1 MSYCPCLLDSAD
13 SSASPCFPGSD
24 SVASSVRKFP
34 CLHLKCSPHCSQVK
48 CVILPY
54 LTSHKNRFCLSK
66 TYKKYNEIRLFYAQ
80 FLREYFFSPFLC
92 YNSNM
97 EQEKIIYGNI
107 TLSQLTHFAVELCG
121 KDALIQTGIITDS
134 ELNDAYKE
142 KGSYLKFRYTD
153 KNSLF
158 QKIYQFLSELEKEF
172 EIPLSKTLR
181 KKSLDG
187 KYFEKVELSDFQHF
201 YSHIIWSFIIQICGT
216 RPFENTQ
223 NNLSKKIIYDCLLKQ
238 QTSYFIEYIE
248 LASNTTFD
256 EAITEFAKV
265 HNLKYEQIYNEVAE
279 NINDNESNSLL
290 HVKKALQKCRKENT
304 NPTWKIFYPFLKA
317 VHKRDKRFSFI
328 FLNLYFYLNFK
339 NAVEWLSFKKSDLQ
353 KLELFCKIHQKT
365 DTENIIQDAISFIN
379 ENVDMQNLEGIT
391 KKASYFDSLLN
402 KNCRENLRIFQS
414 NTNELRNELPHSFSF
429 WENWFCAKDY
439 VYKYLDS
446 GNLEHLENAVKWYGL
461 AFENSK
467 YFMGKS
473 SGQFIHEAIIVSVYL
488 DMKKNPTKART
499 RLQKTSDNNADTK
512 TPLDKTTKN
521 FYDFGLAFDLL
532 LNDMNDACNLYYH
545 CFQNFWNCFS
555 PESECAKNIKNKDLF
570 KASNIETTDTPENE
584 KVLKSRETLL
594 KITDAKI
601 NNILPTSHNVAYTPI
616 STAIIQG
623 YFDIVELYL
632 DKSKYPSLDLNIPN
646 TNNCYPIH
654 EIATQYLRGNEQKKT
669 KPLVLKILER
679 TDKKVLFTR
688 TNRQKISPL
697 QTVIQSL
704 DLDLNKRFLD
714 KMFGTE
720 KIPDDFII
728 SADEVSPIYFALM
741 IKYFFNNP
749 IEYVKKIGIGN
760 INYKNLFEAG
770 LSESEKENF
779 NTFDI
784 SVVME
789 ISKNLEN
796 AVPKEIFNKRK
807 EEIKKKTDEIVALYI
822 ERTSD
827 VDGFISYSMRD
838 PIANKQ
844 GCTALLY
851 ACEMDDVETCKSLVS
866 AGGNLRQEIGKSPD
880 FTLPNGNML
889 FLPNNFIH
897 RAIYFKAWNCLEW
910 FLKDNKNIAAEYM
923 HKKEENM
930 TWLVYFLLM
939 QQKEIFMNTQK
950 YLDVQNNIN
959 RFLPLFLEAGASLK
973 EDTAFGSAERILNG
987 R

>member
-1 MSYCPCLLDSAD
+1 
-13 SSASPCFPGSD
+13 
-24 SVASSVRKFP
+24 
-34 CLHLKCSPHCSQVK
+34 
-48 CVILPY
+48 
-54 LTSHKNRFCLSK
+54 
-66 TYKKYNEIRLFYAQ
+66 
-80 FLREYFFSPFLC
+80 
-92 YNSNM
+92 M
-97 EQEKIIYGNI
+97 EQQKIIYGNV

-121 KDALIQTGIITDS
+121 KDALMQKRFVTDS

-158 QKIYQFLSELEKEF
+158 QKIYQFFSELEKDF
-172 EIPLSKTLR
+172 EIPLHKTKR

-187 KYFEKVELSDFQHF
+187 KYFEEVELGDFQHF
-201 YSHIIWSFIIQICGT
+201 YSHIIWSFVVQICGT

-238 QTSYFIEYIE
+238 PTSYFIEYIE
-248 LASNTTFD
+248 LVSNITFD
-256 EAITEFAKV
+256 EVINEFITEHK
-265 HNLKYEQIYNEVAE
+265 LKYEQIYTEVAE
-279 NINDNESNSLL
+279 NINDNESDSLL
-290 HVKKALQKCRKENT
+290 NVRKALQKCRKENT

-317 VHKRDKRFSFI
+317 IHKKDKRFSFI
-328 FLNLYFYLNFK
+328 LLNLYFYSNFK
-339 NAVEWLSFKKSDLQ
+339 KAIKWLSFKKTDLQ
-353 KLELFCKIHQKT
+353 KLESFCKNHQKN
-365 DTENIIQDAISFIN
+365 DTENIIKDAASFIN
-379 ENVDMQNLEGIT
+379 ENVDMQNLKDIAE
-391 KKASYFDSLLN
+391 KALYFDSLLN
-402 KNCRENLRIFQS
+402 KNCRENLISFQS
-414 NTNELRNELPHSFSF
+414 KINELRNELPHSFSF

-446 GNLEHLENAVKWYGL
+446 GNLEYLENAVKWYGL
-461 AFENSK
+461 AFENGK

-532 LNDMNDACNLYYH
+532 LNDMNDAYNLYYH

-555 PESECAKNIKNKDLF
+555 PESECAKIIKNKDLF

-601 NNILPTSHNVAYTPI
+601 NNILPTTHNVAYTPI
-616 STAIIQG
+616 SNAIIQG

-632 DKSKYPSLDLNIPN
+632 DKSKYPSLNLNIPN

-654 EIATQYLRGNEQKKT
+654 EIVSQYLRGNNQEKI
-669 KPLVLKILER
+669 KPLILQILEI

-714 KMFGTE
+714 KMFSTE

-741 IKYFFNNP
+741 IKYLFNNP
-749 IEYVKKIGIGN
+749 FEYAEKRN
-760 INYKNLFEAG
+760 I
-770 LSESEKENF
+770 KEISHDS
-779 NTFDI
+779 DI
-784 SVVME
+784 SFIME
-789 ISKNLEN
+789 TSKNLEN
-796 AVPKEIFNKRK
+796 EIPKEIRDKRK
-807 EEIKKKTDEIVALYI
+807 EETNEIVDLYI
-822 ERTSD
+822 ERTSN

-838 PIANKQ
+838 PIANNQ

-851 ACEMDDVETCKSLVS
+851 ACEWDDVEICKSLVF
-866 AGGNLRQEIGKSPD
+866 AGADLRKEIGKTSEL
-880 FTLPNGNML
+880 TLPNGNML

-897 RAIYFKAWNCLEW
+897 RTIYFKAWNCLEW
-910 FLKDNKNIAAEYM
+910 YLKDNKNIAAEYM

-939 QQKEIFMNTQK
+939 QQEEIFMNTQK

>member
-1 MSYCPCLLDSAD
+1 M
-13 SSASPCFPGSD
+13 
-24 SVASSVRKFP
+24 
-34 CLHLKCSPHCSQVK
+34 
-48 CVILPY
+48 
-54 LTSHKNRFCLSK
+54 
-66 TYKKYNEIRLFYAQ
+66 
-80 FLREYFFSPFLC
+80 
-92 YNSNM
+92 
-97 EQEKIIYGNI
+97 
-107 TLSQLTHFAVELCG
+107 
-121 KDALIQTGIITDS
+121 
-134 ELNDAYKE
+134 
-142 KGSYLKFRYTD
+142 
-153 KNSLF
+153 F
-158 QKIYQFLSELEKEF
+158 QKIYQFFSEIEKEF

-238 QTSYFIEYIE
+238 PTTYFIEYIE

-265 HNLKYEQIYNEVAE
+265 HNLKYEQIYTEVAE
-279 NINDNESNSLL
+279 NINVNESDSLL
-290 HVKKALQKCRKENT
+290 HVRKALQKCRKENT
-304 NPTWKIFYPFLKA
+304 NPSWKIFYPFLKA
-317 VHKRDKRFSFI
+317 IHKKDRRFSFI

-353 KLELFCKIHQKT
+353 KLELFCKNHQKN
-365 DTENIIQDAISFIN
+365 DTENIIKDAINFID

-391 KKASYFDSLLN
+391 KKALYFDSLLN

-461 AFENSK
+461 AFENGK

-473 SGQFIHEAIIVSVYL
+473 AEQFIHEAIIVSVYL

-499 RLQKTSDNNADTK
+499 RLQKTSDNNSDTK
-512 TPLDKTTKN
+512 TPLDQTTKN
-521 FYDFGLAFDLL
+521 FYDFGLTFDLL
-532 LNDMNDACNLYYH
+532 LNDLNDAYNLYYH
-545 CFQNFWNCFS
+545 CFQNFWHCFS
-555 PESECAKNIKNKDLF
+555 PESDCAKNIQKEDLL
-570 KASNIETTDTPENE
+570 KVYGIETTDTPENE

-654 EIATQYLRGNEQKKT
+654 EIATQYLRGNEQEKI
-669 KPLVLKILER
+669 KPLVLQILER

-720 KIPDDFII
+720 KIPNDFII
-728 SADEVSPIYFALM
+728 SADELSSLYFALM
-741 IKYFFNNP
+741 TKYLFNNP
-749 IEYVKKIGIGN
+749 FEYAEKLNIGN
-760 INYKNLFEAG
+760 INYKNLFDPG
-770 LSESEKENF
+770 LSESEKESF
-779 NTFDI
+779 NNFDI
-784 SVVME
+784 LFAMK
-789 ISKNLEN
+789 IFKNLEN
-796 AVPKEIFNKRK
+796 EIPKEIRDERK
-807 EEIKKKTDEIVALYI
+807 EENKKKTDEIVTLYI
-822 ERTSD
+822 ERTSN

-838 PIANKQ
+838 PIANNQ

-851 ACEMDDVETCKSLVS
+851 ACEMDDVEICKLLVF
-866 AGGNLRQEIGKSPD
+866 AGADLRQEIGKSPD
-880 FTLPNGNML
+880 LMLPNGNKL

-910 FLKDNKNIAAEYM
+910 FLKDNKNLAAEYM
-923 HKKEENM
+923 HRKEENM

-939 QQKEIFMNTQK
+939 QQNEILKNPQK
-950 YLDVQNNIN
+950 CLDTQNNIN

-973 EDTAFGSAERILNG
+973 EDTIFGSAERILSG

>member
-1 MSYCPCLLDSAD
+1 
-13 SSASPCFPGSD
+13 
-24 SVASSVRKFP
+24 
-34 CLHLKCSPHCSQVK
+34 
-48 CVILPY
+48 
-54 LTSHKNRFCLSK
+54 
-66 TYKKYNEIRLFYAQ
+66 
-80 FLREYFFSPFLC
+80 
-92 YNSNM
+92 M

-121 KDALIQTGIITDS
+121 KDALIQIGFLTDS

-172 EIPLSKTLR
+172 EIPLHKTKR

-187 KYFEKVELSDFQHF
+187 KYFEEVELSDFQQF

-223 NNLSKKIIYDCLLKQ
+223 NNLSKKIIYGHLLIQ
-238 QTSYFIEYIE
+238 LTTYFIEYIE
-248 LASNTTFD
+248 FVSNITFD

-265 HNLKYEQIYNEVAE
+265 HNLKYEQIYTEVAE
-279 NINDNESNSLL
+279 NINDNESDSLL

-317 VHKRDKRFSFI
+317 IHKKDKRFSFI

-339 NAVEWLSFKKSDLQ
+339 NAIKWLSFKKSDLQ

-365 DTENIIQDAISFIN
+365 DTENIIQDAASFID
-379 ENVDMQNLEGIT
+379 ENVNIQNLKDIAE
-391 KKASYFDSLLN
+391 KALYFDNLLN
-402 KNCRENLRIFQS
+402 ENCRENLISFQ
-414 NTNELRNELPHSFSF
+414 NTMNELRNELPHSFSF

-461 AFENSK
+461 AFENGK

-499 RLQKTSDNNADTK
+499 RLQKTSDNNTDTK

-532 LNDMNDACNLYYH
+532 LNDMNDAYNLYYH

-555 PESECAKNIKNKDLF
+555 PESECAKIIKNKDLF

-601 NNILPTSHNVAYTPI
+601 NNILPTTHNVAYTPI
-616 STAIIQG
+616 SNAIIQG

-632 DKSKYPSLDLNIPN
+632 DKSKYPSLNLNIPN

-654 EIATQYLRGNEQKKT
+654 EIVSQYLRGNDKEKI
-669 KPLVLKILER
+669 KPLVLQILER

-688 TNRQKISPL
+688 TNRKKISPL
-697 QTVIQSL
+697 ETVIQSL
-704 DLDLNKRFLD
+704 DLDLNKSFLD

-741 IKYFFNNP
+741 IKYLFNNP
-749 IEYVKKIGIGN
+749 FEYAEKRN
-760 INYKNLFEAG
+760 I
-770 LSESEKENF
+770 KEISHDS
-779 NTFDI
+779 DI
-784 SVVME
+784 SFIME
-789 ISKNLEN
+789 TSKNLEN
-796 AVPKEIFNKRK
+796 EIPKEIRDKRK
-807 EEIKKKTDEIVALYI
+807 EETNEIVDLYI
-822 ERTSD
+822 ERTSN

-838 PIANKQ
+838 PIANNQ

-851 ACEMDDVETCKSLVS
+851 ACEWDDVEICKSLVF
-866 AGGNLRQEIGKSPD
+866 AGADLRKEIGKTSEL
-880 FTLPNGNML
+880 TLPNGNML

-897 RAIYFKAWNCLEW
+897 RTIYFKAWNCLEW
-910 FLKDNKNIAAEYM
+910 YLKDNKNIAAEYM

-939 QQKEIFMNTQK
+939 QQFEVMQNPQK
-950 YLDVQNNIN
+950 CLDTQNNIN
-959 RFLPLFLEAGASLK
+959 RFLPLFLEGVIVNCCGLK
-973 EDTAFGSAERILNG
+973 KSVFFIRQPSFVHRPQKLYFW
-987 R
+987 RQVQVV

>member
-1 MSYCPCLLDSAD
+1 
-13 SSASPCFPGSD
+13 
-24 SVASSVRKFP
+24 
-34 CLHLKCSPHCSQVK
+34 
-48 CVILPY
+48 
-54 LTSHKNRFCLSK
+54 
-66 TYKKYNEIRLFYAQ
+66 
-80 FLREYFFSPFLC
+80 
-92 YNSNM
+92 M

-121 KDALIQTGIITDS
+121 KDALIQMGFLTDS

-172 EIPLSKTLR
+172 EIPLHKTKR

-187 KYFEKVELSDFQHF
+187 KYFEEVELSDFQQF

-223 NNLSKKIIYDCLLKQ
+223 NNLSKKIIYGHLLIQ
-238 QTSYFIEYIE
+238 LTTYFIEYIE
-248 LASNTTFD
+248 FVSNITFD

-265 HNLKYEQIYNEVAE
+265 HNLKYEQIYTEVAE
-279 NINDNESNSLL
+279 NINDNESDSLL

-317 VHKRDKRFSFI
+317 IHKKDKRFSFI

-339 NAVEWLSFKKSDLQ
+339 NAIKWLSFKKSDLQ

-365 DTENIIQDAISFIN
+365 DTENIIQDAASFID
-379 ENVDMQNLEGIT
+379 ENVNIQNLKDIAE
-391 KKASYFDSLLN
+391 KALYFDNLLN
-402 KNCRENLRIFQS
+402 ENCRENLISFQ
-414 NTNELRNELPHSFSF
+414 NTMNELRNELPHSFSF

-461 AFENSK
+461 AFENGK

-499 RLQKTSDNNADTK
+499 RLQKTSDNNTDTK

-532 LNDMNDACNLYYH
+532 LNDMNDAYNLYYH

-555 PESECAKNIKNKDLF
+555 PESECAKIIKNKDLF

-601 NNILPTSHNVAYTPI
+601 NNILPTTHNVAYTPI
-616 STAIIQG
+616 SNAIIQG

-632 DKSKYPSLDLNIPN
+632 DKSKYPSLNLNIPN

-654 EIATQYLRGNEQKKT
+654 EIVSQYLRGNNQEKI
-669 KPLVLKILER
+669 KPLILQILEI

-688 TNRQKISPL
+688 TNRQKISTL

-714 KMFGTE
+714 KMFSTE

-741 IKYFFNNP
+741 IKYLFNNP
-749 IEYVKKIGIGN
+749 FEYAEKRN
-760 INYKNLFEAG
+760 I
-770 LSESEKENF
+770 KEISHDS
-779 NTFDI
+779 DI
-784 SVVME
+784 SFIME
-789 ISKNLEN
+789 TSKNLEN
-796 AVPKEIFNKRK
+796 EIPKEIRDKRK
-807 EEIKKKTDEIVALYI
+807 EETNEIVDLYI
-822 ERTSD
+822 ERTSN

-838 PIANKQ
+838 PIANNQ

-851 ACEMDDVETCKSLVS
+851 ACEWDDVEICKSLVF
-866 AGGNLRQEIGKSPD
+866 AGADLRKEIGKTSEL
-880 FTLPNGNML
+880 TLPNGNML

-897 RAIYFKAWNCLEW
+897 RTIYFKAWNCLEW
-910 FLKDNKNIAAEYM
+910 YLKDNKNIAAEYM

-939 QQKEIFMNTQK
+939 QQFEVMQNPQK
-950 YLDVQNNIN
+950 CLDTQNNIN
-959 RFLPLFLEAGASLK
+959 RFLPLFLEGVIVNCCGLK
-973 EDTAFGSAERILNG
+973 KSVFFIRQPSFVHRPQKLYFW
-987 R
+987 RQVQVV

>member
-1 MSYCPCLLDSAD
+1 
-13 SSASPCFPGSD
+13 
-24 SVASSVRKFP
+24 
-34 CLHLKCSPHCSQVK
+34 
-48 CVILPY
+48 
-54 LTSHKNRFCLSK
+54 
-66 TYKKYNEIRLFYAQ
+66 
-80 FLREYFFSPFLC
+80 
-92 YNSNM
+92 M
-97 EQEKIIYGNI
+97 EQEKIIYGNV

-121 KDALIQTGIITDS
+121 KDALIQKGFVTDS

-158 QKIYQFLSELEKEF
+158 QKIYQFFSEIEKEF
-172 EIPLSKTLR
+172 GIPLHKTER

-187 KYFEKVELSDFQHF
+187 KYFEEIELSDFQQF
-201 YSHIIWSFIIQICGT
+201 YSQIIWSFIIQICGT

-223 NNLSKKIIYDCLLKQ
+223 NNLSKKIIYGHLLIQ
-238 QTSYFIEYIE
+238 LTTYFIEYIE
-248 LASNTTFD
+248 FVSNITFD

-265 HNLKYEQIYNEVAE
+265 HNLKYEQIYTEVAE
-279 NINDNESNSLL
+279 NINDNESDSLL
-290 HVKKALQKCRKENT
+290 NVRKALQKCRKENT

-317 VHKRDKRFSFI
+317 IHKKDKRFSFI

-339 NAVEWLSFKKSDLQ
+339 NAIKWLSFKKSDLQ

-365 DTENIIQDAISFIN
+365 DTENIIQDAASFID
-379 ENVDMQNLEGIT
+379 ENVNIQNLKDIAE
-391 KKASYFDSLLN
+391 KALYFDNLLN
-402 KNCRENLRIFQS
+402 ENCRENLISFQ
-414 NTNELRNELPHSFSF
+414 NTMNELRNELPHSFSF

-461 AFENSK
+461 AFENGK

-499 RLQKTSDNNADTK
+499 RMQKTSDNNTDTK

-532 LNDMNDACNLYYH
+532 LNDMNDAYNLYYH

-555 PESECAKNIKNKDLF
+555 PESECAKIIKNKDLF

-601 NNILPTSHNVAYTPI
+601 NNILPTTHNVAYTPI
-616 STAIIQG
+616 SNAIIQG

-632 DKSKYPSLDLNIPN
+632 EKSKYPSLNLNIPN

-654 EIATQYLRGNEQKKT
+654 EIVSQYLRGNNQEKI
-669 KPLVLKILER
+669 KPLILQILEI

-714 KMFGTE
+714 KMFSTE

-741 IKYFFNNP
+741 IKYLFNNP
-749 IEYVKKIGIGN
+749 FEYAEKRN
-760 INYKNLFEAG
+760 I
-770 LSESEKENF
+770 KEISHDS
-779 NTFDI
+779 DI
-784 SVVME
+784 SFIME
-789 ISKNLEN
+789 TSKNLEN
-796 AVPKEIFNKRK
+796 EIPKEIRDKRK
-807 EEIKKKTDEIVALYI
+807 EETNEIVDLYI
-822 ERTSD
+822 ERTSN

-838 PIANKQ
+838 PIANNQ

-851 ACEMDDVETCKSLVS
+851 ACEWDDVEICKSLVF
-866 AGGNLRQEIGKSPD
+866 AGADLRKEIGKTSEL
-880 FTLPNGNML
+880 TLPNGNML
-889 FLPNNFIH
+889 FLPYNFIH
-897 RAIYFKAWNCLEW
+897 RTIYFKAWNCLEW
-910 FLKDNKNIAAEYM
+910 YLKDNKNIAAEYM

-939 QQKEIFMNTQK
+939 QQFEVMQNPQK
-950 YLDVQNNIN
+950 CLDTQNNIN

-973 EDTAFGSAERILNG
+973 EDTIFGSAERILNG
-987 R
+987 K

>member
-1 MSYCPCLLDSAD
+1 
-13 SSASPCFPGSD
+13 
-24 SVASSVRKFP
+24 
-34 CLHLKCSPHCSQVK
+34 
-48 CVILPY
+48 
-54 LTSHKNRFCLSK
+54 
-66 TYKKYNEIRLFYAQ
+66 
-80 FLREYFFSPFLC
+80 
-92 YNSNM
+92 M
-97 EQEKIIYGNI
+97 EQQKIIYGNV

-121 KDALIQTGIITDS
+121 KDALMQKRFVTDS

-158 QKIYQFLSELEKEF
+158 QKIYQFFSELEKDF
-172 EIPLSKTLR
+172 EIPLHKTKR

-187 KYFEKVELSDFQHF
+187 KYFEEVELSDFQHF
-201 YSHIIWSFIIQICGT
+201 YSHIIWSFVVQICGT

-238 QTSYFIEYIE
+238 PTSYFIEYIE
-248 LASNTTFD
+248 LVSNITFD
-256 EAITEFAKV
+256 EVINEFITEHK
-265 HNLKYEQIYNEVAE
+265 LKYEQIYTEVAE
-279 NINDNESNSLL
+279 NINDNESDSLL
-290 HVKKALQKCRKENT
+290 NVRKALQKCRKENT

-339 NAVEWLSFKKSDLQ
+339 NAIKWLAFKKSDLQ
-353 KLELFCKIHQKT
+353 KLELFCKNHQKI
-365 DTENIIQDAISFIN
+365 DAENIIKDAASFID
-379 ENVDMQNLEGIT
+379 ENVNIQNLKDIAE
-391 KKASYFDSLLN
+391 KALYFDNLLN
-402 KNCRENLRIFQS
+402 ENCRENLISFQ
-414 NTNELRNELPHSFSF
+414 NTMNELRNELPHSFSF

-446 GNLEHLENAVKWYGL
+446 GNLEYLENAVKWYGL
-461 AFENSK
+461 AFENGK

-499 RLQKTSDNNADTK
+499 RLQKTSDNNTDTK

-532 LNDMNDACNLYYH
+532 LNDMNDAYNLYYH

-555 PESECAKNIKNKDLF
+555 PESECAKIIKNKDLF

-601 NNILPTSHNVAYTPI
+601 NNILPTTHNVAYTPI
-616 STAIIQG
+616 SNAIIQG

-632 DKSKYPSLDLNIPN
+632 DKSKYPSLNLNIPN

-654 EIATQYLRGNEQKKT
+654 EIVSQYLRGNNQEKI
-669 KPLVLKILER
+669 KPLILQILEI

-714 KMFGTE
+714 KMFSTE

-741 IKYFFNNP
+741 IKYLFNNP
-749 IEYVKKIGIGN
+749 FEYAEKRN
-760 INYKNLFEAG
+760 I
-770 LSESEKENF
+770 KEISHDS
-779 NTFDI
+779 DI
-784 SVVME
+784 SFIME
-789 ISKNLEN
+789 TSKNLEN
-796 AVPKEIFNKRK
+796 EIPKEIRDKRK
-807 EEIKKKTDEIVALYI
+807 EETNEIVDLYI
-822 ERTSD
+822 ERTSN

-838 PIANKQ
+838 PIANNQ

-851 ACEMDDVETCKSLVS
+851 ACEWDDVEICKSLVF
-866 AGGNLRQEIGKSPD
+866 AGADLRKEIGKTSEL
-880 FTLPNGNML
+880 TLPNGNML

-897 RAIYFKAWNCLEW
+897 RTIYFKAWNCLEW
-910 FLKDNKNIAAEYM
+910 YLKDNKNIAAEYM

-987 R
+987 K

>member
-1 MSYCPCLLDSAD
+1 
-13 SSASPCFPGSD
+13 
-24 SVASSVRKFP
+24 
-34 CLHLKCSPHCSQVK
+34 
-48 CVILPY
+48 
-54 LTSHKNRFCLSK
+54 
-66 TYKKYNEIRLFYAQ
+66 
-80 FLREYFFSPFLC
+80 
-92 YNSNM
+92 M

-121 KDALIQTGIITDS
+121 KDALIQIGFLTDS

-172 EIPLSKTLR
+172 EIPLHKTKR

-187 KYFEKVELSDFQHF
+187 KYFEEVELSDFQQF
-201 YSHIIWSFIIQICGT
+201 YSHIIWSFMIQICGT
-216 RPFENTQ
+216 RTFENTQ

-238 QTSYFIEYIE
+238 PISYFIEYIA
-248 LASNTTFD
+248 LVSTTTFD
-256 EAITEFAKV
+256 EVINGFKKE
-265 HNLKYEQIYNEVAE
+265 HNLKYEQIYNDVAE
-279 NINDNESNSLL
+279 NINDNESDSLL
-290 HVKKALQKCRKENT
+290 NVRKALQKCRKENT

-339 NAVEWLSFKKSDLQ
+339 NAIKWLSFKKSDLQ
-353 KLELFCKIHQKT
+353 KLELFCKNHQKN
-365 DTENIIQDAISFIN
+365 DVENIIKDAAKFIA

-391 KKASYFDSLLN
+391 EKASYFDNLLN
-402 KNCRENLRIFQS
+402 KNCRKNLISFQ
-414 NTNELRNELPHSFSF
+414 NKINELRNELPHSFF
-429 WENWFCAKDY
+429 LWEKWFCAKDY
-439 VYKYLDS
+439 VCKYLDS
-446 GNLEHLENAVKWYGL
+446 ENLEQLGNAVKWYGL
-461 AFENSK
+461 AFEKGK

-473 SGQFIHEAIIVSVYL
+473 AEQFIHEAIAVSVYL

-499 RLQKTSDNNADTK
+499 RLQKTSDNNSDIK
-512 TPLDKTTKN
+512 TPLDQTTKN
-521 FYDFGLAFDLL
+521 FYDFGLTFDLL
-532 LNDMNDACNLYYH
+532 LNDMNDAYNLYYH

-555 PESECAKNIKNKDLF
+555 PESECAKIIKNKDLF

-594 KITDAKI
+594 KITDGKI
-601 NNILPTSHNVAYTPI
+601 NNILPTTHNVAYTPI

-623 YFDIVELYL
+623 YFNIVELYL
-632 DKSKYPSLDLNIPN
+632 DKSKYPSLNLNIPN

-654 EIATQYLRGNEQKKT
+654 EIVSQYLRGNNQEKI
-669 KPLVLKILER
+669 KPLVLQILER

-720 KIPDDFII
+720 KIPNDFII
-728 SADEVSPIYFALM
+728 SADELSPLYFALM
-741 IKYFFNNP
+741 TKYLFNNP
-749 IEYVKKIGIGN
+749 VEYAEKLNIGN
-760 INYKNLFEAG
+760 INYKNLFEPG
-770 LSESEKENF
+770 LSESEKESF
-779 NTFDI
+779 NNFDI
-784 SVVME
+784 LFAMK
-789 ISKNLEN
+789 IFKNLEN
-796 AVPKEIFNKRK
+796 EIPKEIRDNRK
-807 EEIKKKTDEIVALYI
+807 EEIKKKTDEIVDLYI
-822 ERTSD
+822 ERTSN

-838 PIANKQ
+838 PIANNQ

-851 ACEMDDVETCKSLVS
+851 ACEMDDVETCKLLVS
-866 AGGNLRQEIGKSPD
+866 AGADLRQEIGKSPD
-880 FTLPNGNML
+880 FMLSNGNML
-889 FLPNNFIH
+889 LLPNNFIH

-939 QQKEIFMNTQK
+939 QQEEIFMNTQK

>member
-1 MSYCPCLLDSAD
+1 
-13 SSASPCFPGSD
+13 
-24 SVASSVRKFP
+24 
-34 CLHLKCSPHCSQVK
+34 
-48 CVILPY
+48 
-54 LTSHKNRFCLSK
+54 
-66 TYKKYNEIRLFYAQ
+66 
-80 FLREYFFSPFLC
+80 
-92 YNSNM
+92 M

-121 KDALIQTGIITDS
+121 KDALIQTEIITDS

-158 QKIYQFLSELEKEF
+158 QKIYQFLSELEKKF
-172 EIPLSKTLR
+172 EIPLHKRER

-187 KYFEKVELSDFQHF
+187 KYFEEVELSDFQHF

-223 NNLSKKIIYDCLLKQ
+223 NNLSKKIIYGSFLIQ
-238 QTSYFIEYIE
+238 PTTYFIEYIE
-248 LASNTTFD
+248 LVSHTTFD
-256 EAITEFAKV
+256 EIITEFAKV

-317 VHKRDKRFSFI
+317 IHKKDKRFSLI
-328 FLNLYFYLNFK
+328 FLKLYFYLNFK
-339 NAVEWLSFKKSDLQ
+339 NAIKWLAFKKSDLQ
-353 KLELFCKIHQKT
+353 KLELFCKNHQKN
-365 DTENIIQDAISFIN
+365 DTENIIKDAINFID

-391 KKASYFDSLLN
+391 KKALYFDSLLN
-402 KNCRENLRIFQS
+402 KNCRKNLRIFQS

-461 AFENSK
+461 AFENGK

-473 SGQFIHEAIIVSVYL
+473 AEQFIHESIIVSVYL

-499 RLQKTSDNNADTK
+499 RLQKTSDNNSDTK
-512 TPLDKTTKN
+512 TPLDQTTKN
-521 FYDFGLAFDLL
+521 FYDFGLTFDLL
-532 LNDMNDACNLYYH
+532 LNDLNDAYNLYYH
-545 CFQNFWNCFS
+545 CFQNFWHCFS
-555 PESECAKNIKNKDLF
+555 PESDCAENIKNEDLL
-570 KASNIETTDTPENE
+570 KVYGIETTDTSENE

-669 KPLVLKILER
+669 KPIVLKILER
-679 TDKKVLFTR
+679 TNKKVLFTR

-697 QTVIQSL
+697 ETVIQSL
-704 DLDLNKRFLD
+704 DLDLNKSFLD

-796 AVPKEIFNKRK
+796 AVPKEILNKRK

-851 ACEMDDVETCKSLVS
+851 ACEMDDVETCKSLVF

-973 EDTAFGSAERILNG
+973 KDTAFGSAERILNG
-987 R
+987 K

>member
-1 MSYCPCLLDSAD
+1 
-13 SSASPCFPGSD
+13 
-24 SVASSVRKFP
+24 
-34 CLHLKCSPHCSQVK
+34 
-48 CVILPY
+48 
-54 LTSHKNRFCLSK
+54 
-66 TYKKYNEIRLFYAQ
+66 
-80 FLREYFFSPFLC
+80 
-92 YNSNM
+92 M

-121 KDALIQTGIITDS
+121 KDALIQMGFLTDS

-172 EIPLSKTLR
+172 EIPLHKTKR

-187 KYFEKVELSDFQHF
+187 KYFEEVELSDFQQF

-223 NNLSKKIIYDCLLKQ
+223 NNLSKKIIYGHLLIQ
-238 QTSYFIEYIE
+238 LTTYFIEYIE
-248 LASNTTFD
+248 FVSNITFD

-265 HNLKYEQIYNEVAE
+265 HNLKYEQIYTEVAE
-279 NINDNESNSLL
+279 NINDNESDSLL
-290 HVKKALQKCRKENT
+290 HVRKALQKCKKENT
-304 NPTWKIFYPFLKA
+304 NPTWKIFYPFLKT
-317 VHKRDKRFSFI
+317 VHKRDKRLSFI
-328 FLNLYFYLNFK
+328 FLKLYFYLNFK
-339 NAVEWLSFKKSDLQ
+339 NAIKWLSFKKSDLQ

-365 DTENIIQDAISFIN
+365 DTENIIQDAASFID
-379 ENVDMQNLEGIT
+379 ENVNIQNLKDIAE
-391 KKASYFDSLLN
+391 KALYFDNLLN
-402 KNCRENLRIFQS
+402 ENCRENLISFQ
-414 NTNELRNELPHSFSF
+414 NTMNELRNELPHSFSF

-446 GNLEHLENAVKWYGL
+446 GNLEYLENAVKWYGL
-461 AFENSK
+461 AFENGK

-499 RLQKTSDNNADTK
+499 RLQKTSDNNTDTK

-532 LNDMNDACNLYYH
+532 LNDMNDAYNLYYH

-555 PESECAKNIKNKDLF
+555 PESECAKIIKNKDLF

-616 STAIIQG
+616 SNEIMQG

-632 DKSKYPSLDLNIPN
+632 DKSKYPSLNLNIPN

-654 EIATQYLRGNEQKKT
+654 EIVTQYLRGNDQEKI
-669 KPLVLKILER
+669 KPLVLQILER

-714 KMFGTE
+714 KMFSTE

-741 IKYFFNNP
+741 IKYLFNNP
-749 IEYVKKIGIGN
+749 FEYAEKRN
-760 INYKNLFEAG
+760 I
-770 LSESEKENF
+770 KEISHDS
-779 NTFDI
+779 DI
-784 SVVME
+784 SFIME
-789 ISKNLEN
+789 TSKNLEN
-796 AVPKEIFNKRK
+796 EIPKEIRDKRK
-807 EEIKKKTDEIVALYI
+807 EETKKEINEIVDLYI
-822 ERTSD
+822 ERTSS
-827 VDGFISYSMRD
+827 VDGFISYSMRE
-838 PIANKQ
+838 PIANNQ

-851 ACEMDDVETCKSLVS
+851 ACEWDDVETCELLAS
-866 AGGNLRQEIGKSPD
+866 AGANLRQQIGKTTELP
-880 FTLPNGNML
+880 LPNGNML

>member
-1 MSYCPCLLDSAD
+1 
-13 SSASPCFPGSD
+13 
-24 SVASSVRKFP
+24 
-34 CLHLKCSPHCSQVK
+34 
-48 CVILPY
+48 
-54 LTSHKNRFCLSK
+54 
-66 TYKKYNEIRLFYAQ
+66 
-80 FLREYFFSPFLC
+80 
-92 YNSNM
+92 M
-97 EQEKIIYGNI
+97 EQEKIIYGNV
-107 TLSQLTHFAVELCG
+107 TLSQLTHFAVEICG

-142 KGSYLKFRYTD
+142 KGSYLKFRCTD

-172 EIPLSKTLR
+172 EIPLHKTER

-187 KYFEKVELSDFQHF
+187 KYFEEVELSDFQQF
-201 YSHIIWSFIIQICGT
+201 YSHIIWSFMIQICGT

-238 QTSYFIEYIE
+238 PISYFIEYIA
-248 LASNTTFD
+248 LVSTTTFD
-256 EAITEFAKV
+256 EVINGFAKE
-265 HNLKYEQIYNEVAE
+265 HNLKYEQIYNDVAE
-279 NINDNESNSLL
+279 NINDNESDSLL
-290 HVKKALQKCRKENT
+290 NIRKALQKCRKENT
-304 NPTWKIFYPFLKA
+304 NPTWKIFHPFLKA

-328 FLNLYFYLNFK
+328 LLNLYFYSNFK
-339 NAVEWLSFKKSDLQ
+339 KAIKWLSFKKTDLQ
-353 KLELFCKIHQKT
+353 KLESFCKNHQKN
-365 DTENIIQDAISFIN
+365 DTENIIKDAASFIN
-379 ENVDMQNLEGIT
+379 ENVDMQNLKDIA
-391 KKASYFDSLLN
+391 KKALYFDSLLN

-414 NTNELRNELPHSFSF
+414 NTNELRNELPHSFFF

-446 GNLEHLENAVKWYGL
+446 GNLEHLENSVKWYGL
-461 AFENSK
+461 AFENGK

-499 RLQKTSDNNADTK
+499 RLQKTSDNNSDTK
-512 TPLDKTTKN
+512 TPLDQTTKN
-521 FYDFGLAFDLL
+521 FYDFGLTFDLL
-532 LNDMNDACNLYYH
+532 LNDMNDAYNLYYH

-555 PESECAKNIKNKDLF
+555 PESECAKNIQNEDLF
-570 KASNIETTDTPENE
+570 KTYGIETTDTPENE

-654 EIATQYLRGNEQKKT
+654 EIASQYLRRNNQEKI
-669 KPLVLKILER
+669 KPLVLQILER

-697 QTVIQSL
+697 ETVIQSL
-704 DLDLNKRFLD
+704 DLDLNKSFLD

-720 KIPDDFII
+720 KIPNDFII
-728 SADEVSPIYFALM
+728 SADELSPLYFALM
-741 IKYFFNNP
+741 TKYFFNNP
-749 IEYVKKIGIGN
+749 IEYVKKRNIGN
-760 INYKNLFEAG
+760 INYKNLFTSG
-770 LSESEKENF
+770 LSESEKEIF

-789 ISKNLEN
+789 IFKNLEN
-796 AVPKEIFNKRK
+796 KIPKEILNKRK
-807 EEIKKKTDEIVALYI
+807 EEIKNKTDEIVDLYI
-822 ERTSD
+822 ERTSN

-838 PIANKQ
+838 TIANNQ

-851 ACEMDDVETCKSLVS
+851 ACEMDDVEICKLLVS
-866 AGGNLRQEIGKSPD
+866 AGADLRKEIGKTSEL
-880 FTLPNGNML
+880 TLPNGNML

-910 FLKDNKNIAAEYM
+910 FLKDNKNLAAEYM
-923 HKKEENM
+923 HRKEENM

-939 QQKEIFMNTQK
+939 QQNEILKNPQK
-950 YLDVQNNIN
+950 CLDTQNNIN

-973 EDTAFGSAERILNG
+973 EDTIFGSAERILSG

>member
-1 MSYCPCLLDSAD
+1 
-13 SSASPCFPGSD
+13 
-24 SVASSVRKFP
+24 
-34 CLHLKCSPHCSQVK
+34 
-48 CVILPY
+48 
-54 LTSHKNRFCLSK
+54 
-66 TYKKYNEIRLFYAQ
+66 
-80 FLREYFFSPFLC
+80 
-92 YNSNM
+92 M
-97 EQEKIIYGNI
+97 EQKKIIYGNV

-121 KDALIQTGIITDS
+121 KDALIQKGFVTDS

-158 QKIYQFLSELEKEF
+158 QKIYQFFSELEKEF
-172 EIPLSKTLR
+172 EISLHKTER

-187 KYFEKVELSDFQHF
+187 KYFEEVELSNFQHF

-223 NNLSKKIIYDCLLKQ
+223 NNLSKKIIYGSLLIPP
-238 QTSYFIEYIE
+238 TTYFIEYIE
-248 LASNTTFD
+248 LVSNTTFD
-256 EAITEFAKV
+256 EIITEFAKV
-265 HNLKYEQIYNEVAE
+265 HNLRYEQIYNEVAE
-279 NINDNESNSLL
+279 NINDNESDSLL
-290 HVKKALQKCRKENT
+290 HVRKALQKCKKENT

-317 VHKRDKRFSFI
+317 VHKRDKEFSFI

-353 KLELFCKIHQKT
+353 KLESFCKIHKKI
-365 DTENIIQDAISFIN
+365 DAENIIKDSISFIN
-379 ENVDMQNLEGIT
+379 ENVDIQNLKDIAE
-391 KKASYFDSLLN
+391 KALYFDNLLN
-402 KNCRENLRIFQS
+402 KNCCENLISFQS
-414 NTNELRNELPHSFSF
+414 KINELRNELPHSFSF

-439 VYKYLDS
+439 VYKYFDS
-446 GNLEHLENAVKWYGL
+446 GNLEHLENAVKRYGL
-461 AFENSK
+461 AFENGK
-467 YFMGKS
+467 YFIGRS
-473 SGQFIHEAIIVSVYL
+473 AEQFIHEAISVSVYL
-488 DMKKNPTKART
+488 DMKKNPTNART
-499 RLQKTSDNNADTK
+499 RLQKTSDNDSDTK
-512 TPLDKTTKN
+512 TPLDKTTKM

-532 LNDMNDACNLYYH
+532 LSDMNDAYNLYYH

-555 PESECAKNIKNKDLF
+555 PESEYARNIQKEDLL
-570 KASNIETTDTPENE
+570 KASGIETTDTPENE
-584 KVLKSRETLL
+584 KVKKSRETLL
-594 KITDAKI
+594 KITDLKI
-601 NNILPTSHNVAYTPI
+601 NNLLPTTHNVAYTPI
-616 STAIIQG
+616 SNAIFQG

-632 DKSKYPSLDLNIPN
+632 DKSKYPSLNLNIPN

-654 EIATQYLRGNEQKKT
+654 EIVTQYLRGNEQEKV
-669 KPLVLKILER
+669 KPLVLQILER

-728 SADEVSPIYFALM
+728 SADEVSPLYFALM
-741 IKYFFNNP
+741 TKYLFNNP
-749 IEYVKKIGIGN
+749 FEYAENLNIGN

-770 LSESEKENF
+770 LSESEKEISHDS
-779 NTFDI
+779 DI
-784 SVVME
+784 SFIME
-789 ISKNLEN
+789 TSKNLEN
-796 AVPKEIFNKRK
+796 EIPKEIRDKRK
-807 EEIKKKTDEIVALYI
+807 EETKKETNEIVDLYI
-822 ERTSD
+822 ERTSN

-838 PIANKQ
+838 PIANNQ

-851 ACEMDDVETCKSLVS
+851 ACEWDDVEICKSLVY
-866 AGGNLRQEIGKSPD
+866 AGADLRKEIGKSPD

-923 HKKEENM
+923 HRKEENM

-939 QQKEIFMNTQK
+939 QQFEVMQNPQK
-950 YLDVQNNIN
+950 CLDTQNNIN
-959 RFLPLFLEAGASLK
+959 RFLPLFLTAGASLK
-973 EDTAFGSAERILNG
+973 EDTIFGSAERILSG

>member
-1 MSYCPCLLDSAD
+1 
-13 SSASPCFPGSD
+13 
-24 SVASSVRKFP
+24 
-34 CLHLKCSPHCSQVK
+34 
-48 CVILPY
+48 
-54 LTSHKNRFCLSK
+54 
-66 TYKKYNEIRLFYAQ
+66 
-80 FLREYFFSPFLC
+80 
-92 YNSNM
+92 M
-97 EQEKIIYGNI
+97 EQEKIIYGNV

-121 KDALIQTGIITDS
+121 KDALIQKGFVTDS

-158 QKIYQFLSELEKEF
+158 QKIYQFFSEIEKEF
-172 EIPLSKTLR
+172 GIPLHKTER

-187 KYFEKVELSDFQHF
+187 KYFEEIELSDFQQF

-216 RPFENTQ
+216 RPFENLQ
-223 NNLSKKIIYDCLLKQ
+223 NNLSKKIVYDCLLKQ
-238 QTSYFIEYIE
+238 PTSYFIEYIE
-248 LASNTTFD
+248 FVNNITFD
-256 EAITEFAKV
+256 ESITEFAKV

-328 FLNLYFYLNFK
+328 LLNLYFYLNLK
-339 NAVEWLSFKKSDLQ
+339 KAIKWLSFKNSDLQ
-353 KLELFCKIHQKT
+353 KLESFFKNHQKN
-365 DTENIIQDAISFIN
+365 DSENIIQDAISFIN

-391 KKASYFDSLLN
+391 KKALYFDSLLN

-446 GNLEHLENAVKWYGL
+446 GNLEYLENAVKWYGL
-461 AFENSK
+461 AFENGK

-499 RLQKTSDNNADTK
+499 RLQKTSDNNTDTK

-532 LNDMNDACNLYYH
+532 LNDMNDAYNLYYH

-555 PESECAKNIKNKDLF
+555 PESECAKIIKNKDLF

-601 NNILPTSHNVAYTPI
+601 NNILPTTHNVAYTPI
-616 STAIIQG
+616 SNAIIQG

-632 DKSKYPSLDLNIPN
+632 DKSKYPSLNLNIPN

-654 EIATQYLRGNEQKKT
+654 EIVSQYLRGNNQEKI
-669 KPLVLKILER
+669 KPLILQILEI

-714 KMFGTE
+714 KMFSTE

-741 IKYFFNNP
+741 IKYLFNNP
-749 IEYVKKIGIGN
+749 FEYAEKRN
-760 INYKNLFEAG
+760 I
-770 LSESEKENF
+770 KEISHDS
-779 NTFDI
+779 DI
-784 SVVME
+784 SFIME
-789 ISKNLEN
+789 TSKNLEN
-796 AVPKEIFNKRK
+796 EIPKEIRDKRK
-807 EEIKKKTDEIVALYI
+807 EETNEIVDLYI
-822 ERTSD
+822 ERTSN

-838 PIANKQ
+838 PIANNQ

-851 ACEMDDVETCKSLVS
+851 ACEWDDVEICKSLVF
-866 AGGNLRQEIGKSPD
+866 AGADLRKEIGKTSEL
-880 FTLPNGNML
+880 TLPNGNML

-897 RAIYFKAWNCLEW
+897 RTIYFKAWNCLEW
-910 FLKDNKNIAAEYM
+910 YLKDNKNIAAEYM

-939 QQKEIFMNTQK
+939 QQFEVMQNPQK
-950 YLDVQNNIN
+950 CLDTQNNIN

-973 EDTAFGSAERILNG
+973 EDTIFGSAERILNG
-987 R
+987 K

>member
-1 MSYCPCLLDSAD
+1 
-13 SSASPCFPGSD
+13 
-24 SVASSVRKFP
+24 
-34 CLHLKCSPHCSQVK
+34 
-48 CVILPY
+48 
-54 LTSHKNRFCLSK
+54 
-66 TYKKYNEIRLFYAQ
+66 
-80 FLREYFFSPFLC
+80 
-92 YNSNM
+92 M

-158 QKIYQFLSELEKEF
+158 QKIYQFFSELEKEF
-172 EIPLSKTLR
+172 EIPLHKRER

-187 KYFEKVELSDFQHF
+187 KYFEEIELSDFQHF
-201 YSHIIWSFIIQICGT
+201 YSQIIWSFIIQICGT

-238 QTSYFIEYIE
+238 PTTYFIEYIE
-248 LASNTTFD
+248 LVSHTTFD
-256 EAITEFAKV
+256 EIITEFAKV

-279 NINDNESNSLL
+279 NINDNVSDSLL
-290 HVKKALQKCRKENT
+290 HVRKALQKCKKENT

-317 VHKRDKRFSFI
+317 IHKKDKRFSLI
-328 FLNLYFYLNFK
+328 FLKLYFYLNFK
-339 NAVEWLSFKKSDLQ
+339 NAIKWLSLKKSDLQ
-353 KLELFCKIHQKT
+353 KLELFCKNHQKN
-365 DTENIIQDAISFIN
+365 DTENIIKDAINFID

-391 KKASYFDSLLN
+391 EKALYFDSLLN

-429 WENWFCAKDY
+429 WENWFCAKDH
-439 VYKYLDS
+439 VCKYLDS
-446 GNLEHLENAVKWYGL
+446 GNLEHLKNAVKWYEL
-461 AFENSK
+461 AFENGK

-473 SGQFIHEAIIVSVYL
+473 AEQFIHEAIIVSVYL

-499 RLQKTSDNNADTK
+499 RLQKTSDNNSDTK
-512 TPLDKTTKN
+512 TPLDQTTKN
-521 FYDFGLAFDLL
+521 FYDFGLTFDLL
-532 LNDMNDACNLYYH
+532 LNDLNDAYNLYYH
-545 CFQNFWNCFS
+545 CFQNFWHCFS
-555 PESECAKNIKNKDLF
+555 PESDCAKNIQKEDLL
-570 KASNIETTDTPENE
+570 KVYGIETTDTPENE

-616 STAIIQG
+616 SNAIIQG

-632 DKSKYPSLDLNIPN
+632 DKSKYPSLNPNIPN

-654 EIATQYLRGNEQKKT
+654 EIVSQYLRGNNQEKI
-669 KPLVLKILER
+669 KPLVLQILER

-741 IKYFFNNP
+741 TKYFFNNP
-749 IEYVKKIGIGN
+749 IEYIKKRNIGN
-760 INYKNLFEAG
+760 INYKNLFDPG
-770 LSESEKENF
+770 LSESEKESF
-779 NTFDI
+779 NNFDI
-784 SVVME
+784 LFAMK
-789 ISKNLEN
+789 IFKNLEN
-796 AVPKEIFNKRK
+796 EIPKEIRDNRK
-807 EEIKKKTDEIVALYI
+807 EEIKKKTDEIVDLYI
-822 ERTSD
+822 ERTSN

-838 PIANKQ
+838 PNQ

-851 ACEMDDVETCKSLVS
+851 ACEWDDVETCKSLVF
-866 AGGNLRQEIGKSPD
+866 AGADLRQEIGKSPD
-880 FTLPNGNML
+880 FMLPNGNKL

-897 RAIYFKAWNCLEW
+897 RAIYFKAWNSLEW

-923 HKKEENM
+923 HRKEENM

-939 QQKEIFMNTQK
+939 QQNEIMQNPQK
-950 YLDVQNNIN
+950 SLDTQNNIN

-973 EDTAFGSAERILNG
+973 EDTIFGSAERILNG

>member
-1 MSYCPCLLDSAD
+1 MPPIKNVMS
-13 SSASPCFPGSD
+13 F
-24 SVASSVRKFP
+24 
-34 CLHLKCSPHCSQVK
+34 
-48 CVILPY
+48 Y
-54 LTSHKNRFCLSK
+54 LR
-66 TYKKYNEIRLFYAQ
+66 TYKNYNEIRFFYAP
-80 FLREYFFSPFLC
+80 FLREYFFCPFLC

-97 EQEKIIYGNI
+97 KQEKIIYGNV

-121 KDALIQTGIITDS
+121 KDALIQKGFVTDS

-158 QKIYQFLSELEKEF
+158 QKIYQFFFELEKEF
-172 EIPLSKTLR
+172 EIPLHKTER

-187 KYFEKVELSDFQHF
+187 KYFEEIELSDFQHF

-216 RPFENTQ
+216 RPFENLQ
-223 NNLSKKIIYDCLLKQ
+223 NNLSKKIFYDCLLKQ
-238 QTSYFIEYIE
+238 QTSYFIEYIA
-248 LASNTTFD
+248 LVNTTTFD
-256 EAITEFAKV
+256 EVITEFAKV

-379 ENVDMQNLEGIT
+379 ENVDMQNLESIT
-391 KKASYFDSLLN
+391 KKALYFNSLLN

-414 NTNELRNELPHSFSF
+414 NTNELRNELPHSFFF

-461 AFENSK
+461 AFENGK
-467 YFMGKS
+467 YLMGKS
-473 SGQFIHEAIIVSVYL
+473 AEQFIHEAIIVSVYL

-499 RLQKTSDNNADTK
+499 RLQKTSDNNSDTK
-512 TPLDKTTKN
+512 TPLDQTTKN
-521 FYDFGLAFDLL
+521 FYNFGLSFNLL
-532 LNDMNDACNLYYH
+532 LNDMNDAYNLYYH

-594 KITDAKI
+594 KITDGKI
-601 NNILPTSHNVAYTPI
+601 NNILPTTHNVAYTPI

-623 YFDIVELYL
+623 YFDIAELYL
-632 DKSKYPSLDLNIPN
+632 DKSKYPSLNLNIPN

-654 EIATQYLRGNEQKKT
+654 EIVTQYLRGNDQEKI
-669 KPLVLKILER
+669 KPLVLQILER

-697 QTVIQSL
+697 ETIIQSL
-704 DLDLNKRFLD
+704 DLDLNKHFLD
-714 KMFGTE
+714 KMFGTK

-741 IKYFFNNP
+741 IKYLFNNP
-749 IEYVKKIGIGN
+749 FEYAEKRN
-760 INYKNLFEAG
+760 I
-770 LSESEKENF
+770 KEISHDS
-779 NTFDI
+779 DI
-784 SVVME
+784 SFIME
-789 ISKNLEN
+789 TSKNLEN
-796 AVPKEIFNKRK
+796 EIPKEIRDKRK
-807 EEIKKKTDEIVALYI
+807 EETNEIVDLYI
-822 ERTSD
+822 ERTSN

-838 PIANKQ
+838 PIANNQ

-851 ACEMDDVETCKSLVS
+851 ACEMDDVETCKSLVF
-866 AGGNLRQEIGKSPD
+866 AGADLRKEIGKTSEL
-880 FTLPNGNML
+880 TLPNGNML

-959 RFLPLFLEAGASLK
+959 RFLPLFLEGVIVNCCGLK
-973 EDTAFGSAERILNG
+973 KSVFFIRQPSFVHRPQKLYFW
-987 R
+987 RQVQVV

>member
-1 MSYCPCLLDSAD
+1 
-13 SSASPCFPGSD
+13 
-24 SVASSVRKFP
+24 
-34 CLHLKCSPHCSQVK
+34 
-48 CVILPY
+48 
-54 LTSHKNRFCLSK
+54 
-66 TYKKYNEIRLFYAQ
+66 
-80 FLREYFFSPFLC
+80 
-92 YNSNM
+92 M

-121 KDALIQTGIITDS
+121 KDALIQMGFLTDS

-172 EIPLSKTLR
+172 EIPLHKTKR

-187 KYFEKVELSDFQHF
+187 KYFEEVELSDFQQF

-223 NNLSKKIIYDCLLKQ
+223 NNLSKKIIYGHLLIQ
-238 QTSYFIEYIE
+238 LTTYFIEYIE
-248 LASNTTFD
+248 FVSNITFD

-265 HNLKYEQIYNEVAE
+265 HNLKYEQIYTEVAE
-279 NINDNESNSLL
+279 NINDNESDSLL

-317 VHKRDKRFSFI
+317 IHKKDKRFSFI

-339 NAVEWLSFKKSDLQ
+339 NAIKWLSFKKSDLQ

-365 DTENIIQDAISFIN
+365 DTENIIQDAASFID
-379 ENVDMQNLEGIT
+379 ENVNIQNLKDIAE
-391 KKASYFDSLLN
+391 KALYFDNLLN
-402 KNCRENLRIFQS
+402 ENCRENLISFQ
-414 NTNELRNELPHSFSF
+414 NTMNELRNELPHSFSF

-461 AFENSK
+461 AFENGK

-499 RLQKTSDNNADTK
+499 RLQKTSDNNTDTK

-532 LNDMNDACNLYYH
+532 LNDMNDAYNLYYH

-555 PESECAKNIKNKDLF
+555 PESECAKIIKNKDLF

-601 NNILPTSHNVAYTPI
+601 NNILPTTHNVAYTPI
-616 STAIIQG
+616 SNAIIQG

-632 DKSKYPSLDLNIPN
+632 DKSKYPSLNLNIPN

-654 EIATQYLRGNEQKKT
+654 EIVSQYLRGNNQEKI
-669 KPLVLKILER
+669 KPLILQILEI

-714 KMFGTE
+714 KMFSTE

-741 IKYFFNNP
+741 IKYLFNNP
-749 IEYVKKIGIGN
+749 FEYAEKRN
-760 INYKNLFEAG
+760 I
-770 LSESEKENF
+770 KEISHDS
-779 NTFDI
+779 DI
-784 SVVME
+784 SFIME
-789 ISKNLEN
+789 TSKNLEN
-796 AVPKEIFNKRK
+796 EIPKEIRDKRK
-807 EEIKKKTDEIVALYI
+807 EETNEIVDLYI
-822 ERTSD
+822 ERTSN

-838 PIANKQ
+838 PIANNQ

-851 ACEMDDVETCKSLVS
+851 ACEWDDVEICKSLVF
-866 AGGNLRQEIGKSPD
+866 AGADLRKEIGKTSEL
-880 FTLPNGNML
+880 TLPNGNML
-889 FLPNNFIH
+889 FLPYNFIH
-897 RAIYFKAWNCLEW
+897 RTIYFKAWNCLEW
-910 FLKDNKNIAAEYM
+910 YLKDNKNIAAEYM

-939 QQKEIFMNTQK
+939 QQFEVMQNPQK
-950 YLDVQNNIN
+950 CLDTQNNIN
-959 RFLPLFLEAGASLK
+959 RFLPLFLEGVIVNCCGLK
-973 EDTAFGSAERILNG
+973 KSVFFIRQPSFVHRPQKLYFW
-987 R
+987 RQVQVV

>member
-1 MSYCPCLLDSAD
+1 
-13 SSASPCFPGSD
+13 
-24 SVASSVRKFP
+24 
-34 CLHLKCSPHCSQVK
+34 
-48 CVILPY
+48 
-54 LTSHKNRFCLSK
+54 
-66 TYKKYNEIRLFYAQ
+66 
-80 FLREYFFSPFLC
+80 
-92 YNSNM
+92 M

-121 KDALIQTGIITDS
+121 KDALIQMGFLTDS

-172 EIPLSKTLR
+172 EIPLHKTKR

-187 KYFEKVELSDFQHF
+187 KYFEEVELSDFQQF

-223 NNLSKKIIYDCLLKQ
+223 NNLSKKIIYGHLLIQ
-238 QTSYFIEYIE
+238 LTTYFIEYIE
-248 LASNTTFD
+248 FVSNITFD

-265 HNLKYEQIYNEVAE
+265 HNLKYEQIYTEVAE
-279 NINDNESNSLL
+279 NINDNESDSLL
-290 HVKKALQKCRKENT
+290 HVRKALQKCKKENT
-304 NPTWKIFYPFLKA
+304 NPTWKIFYPFLKT
-317 VHKRDKRFSFI
+317 VHKRDKRLSFI
-328 FLNLYFYLNFK
+328 FLKLYFYLNFK
-339 NAVEWLSFKKSDLQ
+339 NAIKWLSFKKTDLQ
-353 KLELFCKIHQKT
+353 KLESFCKNHQKN
-365 DTENIIQDAISFIN
+365 DTENIIKDAASFIN
-379 ENVDMQNLEGIT
+379 ENVDMQNLKDIA
-391 KKASYFDSLLN
+391 KKALYFDSLLN

-461 AFENSK
+461 AFENGK

-499 RLQKTSDNNADTK
+499 RLQKTSDNNTDTK

-532 LNDMNDACNLYYH
+532 LNDMNDAYNLYYH

-555 PESECAKNIKNKDLF
+555 PESECAKIIKNKDLF

-601 NNILPTSHNVAYTPI
+601 NNILPTTHNVAYTPI
-616 STAIIQG
+616 SNAIIQG

-632 DKSKYPSLDLNIPN
+632 DKSKYPSLNLNIPN

-654 EIATQYLRGNEQKKT
+654 EIVSQYLRGNNQEKI
-669 KPLVLKILER
+669 KPLILQILEI

-714 KMFGTE
+714 KMFSTE

-741 IKYFFNNP
+741 IKYLFNNP
-749 IEYVKKIGIGN
+749 FEYAEKRN
-760 INYKNLFEAG
+760 I
-770 LSESEKENF
+770 KEISHDS
-779 NTFDI
+779 DI
-784 SVVME
+784 SFIME
-789 ISKNLEN
+789 TSKNLEN
-796 AVPKEIFNKRK
+796 EIPKEIRDKRK
-807 EEIKKKTDEIVALYI
+807 EETNEIVDLYI
-822 ERTSD
+822 ERTSN

-838 PIANKQ
+838 PIANNQ

-851 ACEMDDVETCKSLVS
+851 ACEWDDVEICKSLVF
-866 AGGNLRQEIGKSPD
+866 AGADLRKEIGKTSEL
-880 FTLPNGNML
+880 TLPNGNML
-889 FLPNNFIH
+889 FLPYNFIH
-897 RAIYFKAWNCLEW
+897 RTIYFKAWNCLEW
-910 FLKDNKNIAAEYM
+910 YLKDNKNIAAEYM

-939 QQKEIFMNTQK
+939 QQFEVMQNPQK
-950 YLDVQNNIN
+950 CLDTQNNIN
-959 RFLPLFLEAGASLK
+959 RFLPLFLEGVIVNCCGLK
-973 EDTAFGSAERILNG
+973 KSVFFIR
-987 R
+987 

>member
-1 MSYCPCLLDSAD
+1 
-13 SSASPCFPGSD
+13 
-24 SVASSVRKFP
+24 
-34 CLHLKCSPHCSQVK
+34 
-48 CVILPY
+48 
-54 LTSHKNRFCLSK
+54 
-66 TYKKYNEIRLFYAQ
+66 
-80 FLREYFFSPFLC
+80 
-92 YNSNM
+92 M

-158 QKIYQFLSELEKEF
+158 QKIYQFLSELEKKF
-172 EIPLSKTLR
+172 EIPLHKRER

-187 KYFEKVELSDFQHF
+187 KYFEEVELSDFQHF

-223 NNLSKKIIYDCLLKQ
+223 NNLSKKIIYGSFLIQ
-238 QTSYFIEYIE
+238 PTTYFIEYIE
-248 LASNTTFD
+248 LVSHTTFD
-256 EAITEFAKV
+256 EVITEFAKV
-265 HNLKYEQIYNEVAE
+265 QNLKYEQLYNEVAE
-279 NINDNESNSLL
+279 NINVNESDSLL

-365 DTENIIQDAISFIN
+365 DTENIIQDAINFIN

-391 KKASYFDSLLN
+391 KKALYFDNLLN
-402 KNCRENLRIFQS
+402 KNCRENLISFQ
-414 NTNELRNELPHSFSF
+414 NTMNELRNELPHSFSF

-446 GNLEHLENAVKWYGL
+446 GNLEHLENAVKWYEL
-461 AFENSK
+461 AFENGK
-467 YFMGKS
+467 YFMEKNAE
-473 SGQFIHEAIIVSVYL
+473 QFIHEAIIVSVYL

-499 RLQKTSDNNADTK
+499 RLQKTSDNNSDTK
-512 TPLDKTTKN
+512 TPLDQTTKN
-521 FYDFGLAFDLL
+521 FYDFGLTFDLL
-532 LNDMNDACNLYYH
+532 LNDLNDAYNLYYH
-545 CFQNFWNCFS
+545 CFQNFWHCFS
-555 PESECAKNIKNKDLF
+555 PESDCAENIKNEDLF
-570 KASNIETTDTPENE
+570 KTYGIETSDTPENE

-594 KITDAKI
+594 KITDGKI

-623 YFDIVELYL
+623 YFDIAELYL
-632 DKSKYPSLDLNIPN
+632 DKSKYPSLNLNIPN

-654 EIATQYLRGNEQKKT
+654 EIVSQYLRGNDKEKI
-669 KPLVLKILER
+669 KPLVLQILER

-796 AVPKEIFNKRK
+796 AVPKEILNKRK

-851 ACEMDDVETCKSLVS
+851 ACEMDDVETCKSLVF

-939 QQKEIFMNTQK
+939 QQFEVMQNPQK
-950 YLDVQNNIN
+950 CLDTQNNIN

-973 EDTAFGSAERILNG
+973 EDTIFGSAERILNG

>member
-1 MSYCPCLLDSAD
+1 
-13 SSASPCFPGSD
+13 
-24 SVASSVRKFP
+24 
-34 CLHLKCSPHCSQVK
+34 
-48 CVILPY
+48 
-54 LTSHKNRFCLSK
+54 
-66 TYKKYNEIRLFYAQ
+66 
-80 FLREYFFSPFLC
+80 
-92 YNSNM
+92 M
-97 EQEKIIYGNI
+97 EQEKIIYGNV

-121 KDALIQTGIITDS
+121 KDALIQKGFVTDS

-158 QKIYQFLSELEKEF
+158 QKIYQFFFELEKEF
-172 EIPLSKTLR
+172 EIPLHKTER

-187 KYFEKVELSDFQHF
+187 KYFEEIELSDFQHF

-216 RPFENTQ
+216 RPFENLQ
-223 NNLSKKIIYDCLLKQ
+223 NNLSKKIVYDCLLKQ
-238 QTSYFIEYIE
+238 PTSYFIKYIE
-248 LASNTTFD
+248 FVNNITFD

-279 NINDNESNSLL
+279 NINDNESDSLL
-290 HVKKALQKCRKENT
+290 HVKKALQKCKKENT

-317 VHKRDKRFSFI
+317 IHKREKKFSFI

-365 DTENIIQDAISFIN
+365 DTENIIQDAASFID
-379 ENVDMQNLEGIT
+379 ENVNIQNLKDIAE
-391 KKASYFDSLLN
+391 KALYFDNLLN
-402 KNCRENLRIFQS
+402 ENCRENLISFQ
-414 NTNELRNELPHSFSF
+414 NTMNELRNELPHSFSF

-461 AFENSK
+461 AFENGK

-499 RLQKTSDNNADTK
+499 RLQKTSDNNTDTK

-532 LNDMNDACNLYYH
+532 LNDMNDAYNLYYH

-555 PESECAKNIKNKDLF
+555 PESECAKIIKNKDLF

-601 NNILPTSHNVAYTPI
+601 NNILPTTHNVAYTPI
-616 STAIIQG
+616 SNAIIQG

-632 DKSKYPSLDLNIPN
+632 DKSKYPSLNLNIPN

-654 EIATQYLRGNEQKKT
+654 EIVSQYLRGNDKEKI
-669 KPLVLKILER
+669 KPLVLQILER

-688 TNRQKISPL
+688 TNRKKISPL
-697 QTVIQSL
+697 ETVIQSL
-704 DLDLNKRFLD
+704 DLDLNKSFLD

-741 IKYFFNNP
+741 IKYLFNNP
-749 IEYVKKIGIGN
+749 FEYAEKRN
-760 INYKNLFEAG
+760 I
-770 LSESEKENF
+770 KEISHDS
-779 NTFDI
+779 DI
-784 SVVME
+784 SFIME
-789 ISKNLEN
+789 TSKNLEN
-796 AVPKEIFNKRK
+796 EIPKEIRDKRK
-807 EEIKKKTDEIVALYI
+807 EETNEIVDLYI
-822 ERTSD
+822 ERTSN

-838 PIANKQ
+838 PIANNQ

-851 ACEMDDVETCKSLVS
+851 ACEWDDVEICKSLVF
-866 AGGNLRQEIGKSPD
+866 AGADLRKEIGKTSEL
-880 FTLPNGNML
+880 TLPNGNML
-889 FLPNNFIH
+889 FLPYNFIH
-897 RAIYFKAWNCLEW
+897 RTIYFKAWNCLEW
-910 FLKDNKNIAAEYM
+910 YLKDNKNIAAEYM

-939 QQKEIFMNTQK
+939 QQFEVMQNPQK
-950 YLDVQNNIN
+950 CLDTQNNIN
-959 RFLPLFLEAGASLK
+959 RFLPLFLEGVIVNCCGLK
-973 EDTAFGSAERILNG
+973 KSVFFIRQPSFVHRPQKLYFW
-987 R
+987 RQVQVV

>member
-1 MSYCPCLLDSAD
+1 MPPIKNVMS
-13 SSASPCFPGSD
+13 F
-24 SVASSVRKFP
+24 
-34 CLHLKCSPHCSQVK
+34 
-48 CVILPY
+48 Y
-54 LTSHKNRFCLSK
+54 LR
-66 TYKKYNEIRLFYAQ
+66 TYKNYNEIRFFYAP

-97 EQEKIIYGNI
+97 EQEKIIYGNV
-107 TLSQLTHFAVELCG
+107 TLSQLTHFAVEICG
-121 KDALIQTGIITDS
+121 KDALIQMEFVTDS

-153 KNSLF
+153 KNSLS

-172 EIPLSKTLR
+172 EIPLHRTER

-187 KYFEKVELSDFQHF
+187 KYFEEVELSDFQHF

-216 RPFENTQ
+216 RPFENSQ

-238 QTSYFIEYIE
+238 PTTYFIKYIE
-248 LASNTTFD
+248 LVSNTTFD
-256 EAITEFAKV
+256 EIITEFAKV
-265 HNLKYEQIYNEVAE
+265 HNLKYEQIYTEVAE
-279 NINDNESNSLL
+279 NINDNESDSLL
-290 HVKKALQKCRKENT
+290 HVRKALQKCRKENT
-304 NPTWKIFYPFLKA
+304 NPSWKIFYPFLKA
-317 VHKRDKRFSFI
+317 VHKRDKKFSFI
-328 FLNLYFYLNFK
+328 LLNLYFYLNFK
-339 NAVEWLSFKKSDLQ
+339 NAIKWLSFKKSDLQ
-353 KLELFCKIHQKT
+353 KLELFCENHQKI
-365 DTENIIQDAISFIN
+365 DAENIIKDSISFIN
-379 ENVDMQNLEGIT
+379 ENVDMQNLKDIT
-391 KKASYFDSLLN
+391 EKALYFDNLLN
-402 KNCRENLRIFQS
+402 KNCRENMISFQS
-414 NTNELRNELPHSFSF
+414 KINELPHSFFF

-446 GNLEHLENAVKWYGL
+446 GALEHLENAVKWYEL
-461 AFENSK
+461 AFEKGK
-467 YFMGKS
+467 YFIGKS
-473 SGQFIHEAIIVSVYL
+473 AEQFIHEAIVVSMYSSV
-488 DMKKNPTKART
+488 KKDYILARN
-499 RLQKTSDNNADTK
+499 RVWKSSLFNSDSK
-512 TPLDKTTKN
+512 TPLDQTTKN
-521 FYDFGLAFDLL
+521 FYDFGLTFDLL
-532 LNDMNDACNLYYH
+532 LNDMNDAYNLYYH

-555 PESECAKNIKNKDLF
+555 PESECAKIIKNKDLF

-594 KITDAKI
+594 KITDGKI
-601 NNILPTSHNVAYTPI
+601 NNILPTTHNVAYTPI

-623 YFDIVELYL
+623 YFDIAELYL
-632 DKSKYPSLDLNIPN
+632 DKSKYPSLNLNIPN

-654 EIATQYLRGNEQKKT
+654 EIVSQYLRGNDKEKI
-669 KPLVLKILER
+669 KPLVLQILER

-784 SVVME
+784 LFAMK
-789 ISKNLEN
+789 IFKNLEN
-796 AVPKEIFNKRK
+796 EIPKEIRDNRK
-807 EEIKKKTDEIVALYI
+807 EEIKKKTNEIVDLYI

-838 PIANKQ
+838 PIANNQ

-851 ACEMDDVETCKSLVS
+851 ACEWDDVEICKSLVF
-866 AGGNLRQEIGKSPD
+866 AGADLRQEIGKSPD
-880 FTLPNGNML
+880 FMLPNGNKL

-897 RAIYFKAWNCLEW
+897 RAIYFKAWNSLEW
-910 FLKDNKNIAAEYM
+910 FLKDNKNIASEYM
-923 HKKEENM
+923 HKKEINM

-939 QQKEIFMNTQK
+939 QQFEVMQNPQK
-950 YLDVQNNIN
+950 CLDTQNNIN

-973 EDTAFGSAERILNG
+973 EDTIFGSAERILNG

>member
-1 MSYCPCLLDSAD
+1 
-13 SSASPCFPGSD
+13 
-24 SVASSVRKFP
+24 
-34 CLHLKCSPHCSQVK
+34 
-48 CVILPY
+48 
-54 LTSHKNRFCLSK
+54 
-66 TYKKYNEIRLFYAQ
+66 
-80 FLREYFFSPFLC
+80 
-92 YNSNM
+92 M
-97 EQEKIIYGNI
+97 EQIKIIYGNV

-121 KDALIQTGIITDS
+121 KDALIQIGFLTDS

-172 EIPLSKTLR
+172 EIPLHKTKR

-187 KYFEKVELSDFQHF
+187 KYFEEVELSDFQQF

-223 NNLSKKIIYDCLLKQ
+223 NNLSKKIIYGHLLIQ
-238 QTSYFIEYIE
+238 LTTYFIEYIE
-248 LASNTTFD
+248 FVSNITFD

-265 HNLKYEQIYNEVAE
+265 HNLKYEQIYTEVAE
-279 NINDNESNSLL
+279 NINDNESDSLL

-317 VHKRDKRFSFI
+317 IHKKDKRFSFI

-339 NAVEWLSFKKSDLQ
+339 NAIKWLSFKKSDLQ

-365 DTENIIQDAISFIN
+365 DTENIIQDAASFID
-379 ENVDMQNLEGIT
+379 ENVNIQNLKDIAE
-391 KKASYFDSLLN
+391 KALYFDNLLN
-402 KNCRENLRIFQS
+402 ENCRENLISFQ
-414 NTNELRNELPHSFSF
+414 NTMNELRNELPHSFSF

-461 AFENSK
+461 AFENGK

-499 RLQKTSDNNADTK
+499 RLQKTSDNNTDTK

-532 LNDMNDACNLYYH
+532 LNDMNDAYNLYYH

-555 PESECAKNIKNKDLF
+555 PESEYAKIIKNKDLF

-601 NNILPTSHNVAYTPI
+601 NNILPTTHNVAYTPI
-616 STAIIQG
+616 SNAIIQG

-632 DKSKYPSLDLNIPN
+632 DKSKYPSLNLNIPN

-654 EIATQYLRGNEQKKT
+654 EIVSQYLRGNNQEKI
-669 KPLVLKILER
+669 KPLILQILEI

-714 KMFGTE
+714 KMFSTE

-741 IKYFFNNP
+741 IKYLFNNP
-749 IEYVKKIGIGN
+749 FEYAEKRN
-760 INYKNLFEAG
+760 I
-770 LSESEKENF
+770 KEISHDS
-779 NTFDI
+779 DI
-784 SVVME
+784 SFIME
-789 ISKNLEN
+789 TSKNLEN
-796 AVPKEIFNKRK
+796 EIPKEIRDKRK
-807 EEIKKKTDEIVALYI
+807 EETNEIVDLYI
-822 ERTSD
+822 ERTSN

-838 PIANKQ
+838 PIANNQ

-851 ACEMDDVETCKSLVS
+851 ACEWDDVEICKSLVF
-866 AGGNLRQEIGKSPD
+866 AGADLRKEIGKTSEL
-880 FTLPNGNML
+880 TLPNGNML

-897 RAIYFKAWNCLEW
+897 RTIYFKAWNCLEW
-910 FLKDNKNIAAEYM
+910 YLKDNKNIAAEYM

-987 R
+987 K

>member
-1 MSYCPCLLDSAD
+1 
-13 SSASPCFPGSD
+13 
-24 SVASSVRKFP
+24 
-34 CLHLKCSPHCSQVK
+34 
-48 CVILPY
+48 
-54 LTSHKNRFCLSK
+54 
-66 TYKKYNEIRLFYAQ
+66 
-80 FLREYFFSPFLC
+80 
-92 YNSNM
+92 M
-97 EQEKIIYGNI
+97 EQQKIIYGNV

-121 KDALIQTGIITDS
+121 KDALIQKGFVTDS

-158 QKIYQFLSELEKEF
+158 QKIYQFFSEIEKEF
-172 EIPLSKTLR
+172 GIPLHKTER

-187 KYFEKVELSDFQHF
+187 KYFEEIELSDFQQF

-216 RPFENTQ
+216 RPFENLQ
-223 NNLSKKIIYDCLLKQ
+223 NNLSKKIVYDCLLKQ
-238 QTSYFIEYIE
+238 PTSYFIEYIE
-248 LASNTTFD
+248 FVNNITFD

-328 FLNLYFYLNFK
+328 LLNLYFYLNLK
-339 NAVEWLSFKKSDLQ
+339 KAIKWLSFKNSDLQ
-353 KLELFCKIHQKT
+353 KLESFCKNHQKN
-365 DTENIIQDAISFIN
+365 DSENIIQDAISFIN

-391 KKASYFDSLLN
+391 KKALYFDSLLN

-461 AFENSK
+461 AFENGK

-473 SGQFIHEAIIVSVYL
+473 SGQFIHEAIVVSMYSSV
-488 DMKKNPTKART
+488 KKDYILARN
-499 RLQKTSDNNADTK
+499 RVWKSSLFNSDTK
-512 TPLDKTTKN
+512 TPLDQTTKN
-521 FYDFGLAFDLL
+521 FYDFGLTFDLL
-532 LNDMNDACNLYYH
+532 LNDLNDAYNLYYH

-555 PESECAKNIKNKDLF
+555 PESECAENIKNKDLF

-594 KITDAKI
+594 KITDGKI
-601 NNILPTSHNVAYTPI
+601 NNILPTSHNVSYTPI
-616 STAIIQG
+616 SNAIIQG
-623 YFDIVELYL
+623 YSDIVELYL
-632 DKSKYPSLDLNIPN
+632 DKSKYPSLNLNIPN

-654 EIATQYLRGNEQKKT
+654 EIVTQYLRGNEQKKT

-679 TDKKVLFTR
+679 TNKKVLFTR

-704 DLDLNKRFLD
+704 DLDLNKSFLD

-720 KIPDDFII
+720 KIPNDFII
-728 SADEVSPIYFALM
+728 SADELSPLYFALM
-741 IKYFFNNP
+741 TKYFFNNP
-749 IEYVKKIGIGN
+749 IEYIKKRNIGN
-760 INYKNLFEAG
+760 INYKNLFEPG
-770 LSESEKENF
+770 LTESEKEKSHDS
-779 NTFDI
+779 DI
-784 SVVME
+784 SCVME
-789 ISKNLEN
+789 FFKNLEN
-796 AVPKEIFNKRK
+796 EIPKEIRGNRK
-807 EEIKKKTDEIVALYI
+807 EEIKKKTNEIVDLYI
-822 ERTSD
+822 ERTSN
-827 VDGFISYSMRD
+827 VDGLISYSMRD
-838 PIANKQ
+838 PIANNQ

-851 ACEMDDVETCKSLVS
+851 ACEMDDVEICKLLVS
-866 AGGNLRQEIGKSPD
+866 AGADLRKEIGKTSEL
-880 FTLPNGNML
+880 TLPNGNML

-923 HKKEENM
+923 HKKEENT

-939 QQKEIFMNTQK
+939 QQFEVMQNPQK
-950 YLDVQNNIN
+950 CMDTQNNIN

-973 EDTAFGSAERILNG
+973 EDTIFGSAERILNG
-987 R
+987 K

>member
-1 MSYCPCLLDSAD
+1 
-13 SSASPCFPGSD
+13 
-24 SVASSVRKFP
+24 
-34 CLHLKCSPHCSQVK
+34 
-48 CVILPY
+48 
-54 LTSHKNRFCLSK
+54 
-66 TYKKYNEIRLFYAQ
+66 
-80 FLREYFFSPFLC
+80 
-92 YNSNM
+92 M

-121 KDALIQTGIITDS
+121 KDALIQMGFLTDS

-172 EIPLSKTLR
+172 EIPLHKTKR

-187 KYFEKVELSDFQHF
+187 KYFEEVELSDFQQF

-216 RPFENTQ
+216 RPFENLQ
-223 NNLSKKIIYDCLLKQ
+223 NNLSKKIVYDCLLKQ
-238 QTSYFIEYIE
+238 PTSYFIEYIE
-248 LASNTTFD
+248 FVNNITFD

-279 NINDNESNSLL
+279 NINDNESDSLL

-317 VHKRDKRFSFI
+317 IHKKDKRFSFI

-339 NAVEWLSFKKSDLQ
+339 NAIKWLSFKKSDLQ

-365 DTENIIQDAISFIN
+365 DTENIIQDAASFID
-379 ENVDMQNLEGIT
+379 ENVNIQNLKDIAE
-391 KKASYFDSLLN
+391 KALYFDNLLN
-402 KNCRENLRIFQS
+402 ENCRENLISFQ
-414 NTNELRNELPHSFSF
+414 NTMNELRNELPHSFSF

-461 AFENSK
+461 AFENGK

-499 RLQKTSDNNADTK
+499 RMQKTSDNNTDTK

-532 LNDMNDACNLYYH
+532 LNDMNDAYNLYYH

-555 PESECAKNIKNKDLF
+555 PESECAKIIKNKDLF

-601 NNILPTSHNVAYTPI
+601 NNILPTTHNVAYTPI
-616 STAIIQG
+616 SNAIIQG

-632 DKSKYPSLDLNIPN
+632 DKSKYPSLNLNIPN

-654 EIATQYLRGNEQKKT
+654 EIVSQYLRGNNQEKI
-669 KPLVLKILER
+669 KPLILQILEI

-714 KMFGTE
+714 KMFSTE

-741 IKYFFNNP
+741 IKYLFNNP
-749 IEYVKKIGIGN
+749 FEYAEKRN
-760 INYKNLFEAG
+760 I
-770 LSESEKENF
+770 KEISHDS
-779 NTFDI
+779 DI
-784 SVVME
+784 SFIME
-789 ISKNLEN
+789 TSKNLEN
-796 AVPKEIFNKRK
+796 EIPKEIRDKRK
-807 EEIKKKTDEIVALYI
+807 EETNEIVDLYI
-822 ERTSD
+822 ERTSN

-838 PIANKQ
+838 PIANNQ

-851 ACEMDDVETCKSLVS
+851 ACEWDDVEICKSLVF
-866 AGGNLRQEIGKSPD
+866 AGADLRKEIGKTSEL
-880 FTLPNGNML
+880 TLPNGNML

-897 RAIYFKAWNCLEW
+897 RTIYFKAWNCLEW
-910 FLKDNKNIAAEYM
+910 YLKDNKNIAAEYM

-939 QQKEIFMNTQK
+939 QQFEVMQNPQK
-950 YLDVQNNIN
+950 CLDTQNNIN

>member
-1 MSYCPCLLDSAD
+1 
-13 SSASPCFPGSD
+13 
-24 SVASSVRKFP
+24 
-34 CLHLKCSPHCSQVK
+34 
-48 CVILPY
+48 
-54 LTSHKNRFCLSK
+54 
-66 TYKKYNEIRLFYAQ
+66 
-80 FLREYFFSPFLC
+80 
-92 YNSNM
+92 M
-97 EQEKIIYGNI
+97 EQIKIIYGNV

-121 KDALIQTGIITDS
+121 KDALIQKGIVTDS

-172 EIPLSKTLR
+172 EIPLHKTKR

-187 KYFEKVELSDFQHF
+187 KYFEEVELSDFQQF

-223 NNLSKKIIYDCLLKQ
+223 NNLSKKIIYGHLLIQ
-238 QTSYFIEYIE
+238 LTTYFIEYIE
-248 LASNTTFD
+248 FVSNITFD

-265 HNLKYEQIYNEVAE
+265 HNLKYEQIYTEVAE
-279 NINDNESNSLL
+279 NINDNESDSLL
-290 HVKKALQKCRKENT
+290 HVRKALQKCKKENT
-304 NPTWKIFYPFLKA
+304 NPTWKIFYPFLKT
-317 VHKRDKRFSFI
+317 VHKRDKRLSFI
-328 FLNLYFYLNFK
+328 FLKLYFYLNFK
-339 NAVEWLSFKKSDLQ
+339 NAIKWLSFKKTDLQ
-353 KLELFCKIHQKT
+353 KLESFCKNHQKN
-365 DTENIIQDAISFIN
+365 DTENIIKDAASFID
-379 ENVDMQNLEGIT
+379 ENVNIQNLKDIAE
-391 KKASYFDSLLN
+391 KALYFDNLLN
-402 KNCRENLRIFQS
+402 ENCRENLISFQ
-414 NTNELRNELPHSFSF
+414 NTMNELRNELPHSFSF

-446 GNLEHLENAVKWYGL
+446 GNLEYLENAVKWYGL
-461 AFENSK
+461 AFENGK

-499 RLQKTSDNNADTK
+499 RLQKTSDNNTDTK

-532 LNDMNDACNLYYH
+532 LNDMNDAYNLYYH

-555 PESECAKNIKNKDLF
+555 PESECAKIIKNKDLF

-601 NNILPTSHNVAYTPI
+601 NNILPTTHNVAYTPI
-616 STAIIQG
+616 SNAIIQG

-632 DKSKYPSLDLNIPN
+632 DKSKYPSLNLNIPN

-654 EIATQYLRGNEQKKT
+654 EIVSQYLRGNNQEKI
-669 KPLVLKILER
+669 KPLILQILEI

-714 KMFGTE
+714 KMFSTE

-741 IKYFFNNP
+741 IKYLFNNP
-749 IEYVKKIGIGN
+749 FEYAEKRN
-760 INYKNLFEAG
+760 I
-770 LSESEKENF
+770 KEISHDS
-779 NTFDI
+779 DI
-784 SVVME
+784 SFIME
-789 ISKNLEN
+789 TSKNLEN
-796 AVPKEIFNKRK
+796 EIPKEIRDKRK
-807 EEIKKKTDEIVALYI
+807 EETNEIVDLYI
-822 ERTSD
+822 ERTSN

-838 PIANKQ
+838 PIANNQ

-851 ACEMDDVETCKSLVS
+851 ACEWDDVEICKSLVF
-866 AGGNLRQEIGKSPD
+866 AGADLRKEIGKTSEL
-880 FTLPNGNML
+880 TLPNGNML
-889 FLPNNFIH
+889 FLPYNFIH
-897 RAIYFKAWNCLEW
+897 RTIYFKAWNCLEW
-910 FLKDNKNIAAEYM
+910 YLKDNKNIAAEYI

-939 QQKEIFMNTQK
+939 QQFEVMQNPQK
-950 YLDVQNNIN
+950 CLDTQNNIN
-959 RFLPLFLEAGASLK
+959 RFLPLFLEGVIVNCCGLK
-973 EDTAFGSAERILNG
+973 KSVFFIRQPSFVHRPQKLYFW
-987 R
+987 RQVQVV

>member
-1 MSYCPCLLDSAD
+1 
-13 SSASPCFPGSD
+13 
-24 SVASSVRKFP
+24 
-34 CLHLKCSPHCSQVK
+34 
-48 CVILPY
+48 
-54 LTSHKNRFCLSK
+54 
-66 TYKKYNEIRLFYAQ
+66 
-80 FLREYFFSPFLC
+80 
-92 YNSNM
+92 M
-97 EQEKIIYGNI
+97 EQEKIIYGNV

-121 KDALIQTGIITDS
+121 KDALIQKRIVTDS

-158 QKIYQFLSELEKEF
+158 QKIYQFFFELEKEF
-172 EIPLSKTLR
+172 EIPLHKTER

-187 KYFEKVELSDFQHF
+187 KYFEEIELSDFQQF
-201 YSHIIWSFIIQICGT
+201 YSHIIWSFMIQICGT
-216 RPFENTQ
+216 RTFENTQ

-238 QTSYFIEYIE
+238 PISYFIEYIA
-248 LASNTTFD
+248 LVSTTTFD
-256 EAITEFAKV
+256 EVINGFKKE
-265 HNLKYEQIYNEVAE
+265 HNLKYEQIYNDVAE
-279 NINDNESNSLL
+279 NINDNESDSLL
-290 HVKKALQKCRKENT
+290 NVRKALQKCRKENT

-339 NAVEWLSFKKSDLQ
+339 NAIKWLSFKKSDLQ
-353 KLELFCKIHQKT
+353 KLELFCKNHQKN
-365 DTENIIQDAISFIN
+365 DVENIIKDAAKFIA

-391 KKASYFDSLLN
+391 EKASYFDNLLN
-402 KNCRENLRIFQS
+402 KNCRKNLISFQ
-414 NTNELRNELPHSFSF
+414 NKINELRNELPHSFF
-429 WENWFCAKDY
+429 LWEKWFCAKDY
-439 VYKYLDS
+439 VCKYLDS
-446 GNLEHLENAVKWYGL
+446 ENLEQLGNAVKWYGL
-461 AFENSK
+461 AFEKGK

-473 SGQFIHEAIIVSVYL
+473 AEQFIHEAIAVSVYL

-512 TPLDKTTKN
+512 THLDKTTKN

-594 KITDAKI
+594 KITDKKI
-601 NNILPTSHNVAYTPI
+601 NNILPTTHNVAYTPI

-623 YFDIVELYL
+623 YFNIVELYL
-632 DKSKYPSLDLNIPN
+632 DKSKYPSLNLNIPN

-654 EIATQYLRGNEQKKT
+654 EIVTQYLRGNDKEKA
-669 KPLVLKILER
+669 KPLVLQILER

-697 QTVIQSL
+697 ETVIQSL

-720 KIPDDFII
+720 KIPNDFII
-728 SADEVSPIYFALM
+728 SADEISPLYFALM
-741 IKYFFNNP
+741 TKYLFNNP
-749 IEYVKKIGIGN
+749 FEYAEKLNIGN
-760 INYKNLFEAG
+760 INYKNLFDPG
-770 LSESEKENF
+770 LSESEKESF
-779 NTFDI
+779 NNFDI
-784 SVVME
+784 LFAMK
-789 ISKNLEN
+789 IFKNLEN
-796 AVPKEIFNKRK
+796 EIPKEIRDNRK
-807 EEIKKKTDEIVALYI
+807 EEIKKKTNEIVDLYI

-838 PIANKQ
+838 PIANNQ

-851 ACEMDDVETCKSLVS
+851 ACEMDDVETCKLLVS
-866 AGGNLRQEIGKSPD
+866 AGADLRQEIGKSPD
-880 FTLPNGNML
+880 FMLSNGNML
-889 FLPNNFIH
+889 LLPNNFIH

-939 QQKEIFMNTQK
+939 QQEEIFMNTQK

-973 EDTAFGSAERILNG
+973 EDTAFGSAERILSG